1 MSKGNTHIPA
11 LRRVIVWEVS
21 EGGGIGDGGRWVH
34 EGEMERDG
42 GVMEGGWWE
51 MGDGRWEMEEEWK
64 ERGMEGAGDLK
75 KLNKFLKRKI
85 KTSLPRVQLR

>member
-42 GVMEGGWWE
+42 GVMEGGWWG
-51 MGDGRWEMEEEWK
+51 MGDGG
-64 ERGMEGAGDLK
+64 GMEGEGDGRGWGSQK
-75 KLNKFLKRKI
+75 A
-85 KTSLPRVQLR
+85 

>member
-42 GVMEGGWWE
+42 GVMEGGRWE
-51 MGDGRWEMEEEWK
+51 MGDGG
-64 ERGMEGAGDLK
+64 GMEGEGDGRGWGSQK
-75 KLNKFLKRKI
+75 A
-85 KTSLPRVQLR
+85 

>member
-1 MSKGNTHIPA
+1 MSKGNTHIPT
-11 LRRVIVWEVS
+11 LGRVIVWEVS
-21 EGGGIGDGGRWVH
+21 EGGGGEIGDGGRWVH

-51 MGDGRWEMEEEWK
+51 MEEELK

>member
-11 LRRVIVWEVS
+11 LRRVIVIVWEVS

-42 GVMEGGWWE
+42 GVMEGGRWE
-51 MGDGRWEMEEEWK
+51 MGDGRWRRNGRRGGWK
-64 ERGMEGAGDLK
+64 GLGISK
-75 KLNKFLKRKI
+75 
-85 KTSLPRVQLR
+85 SLISF